1 MIQGQFNC
9 IITCKT
15 TAEASKI
22 ESMLNK
28 EGIDTWVLNYKG
40 SDYVYT
46 IYNLNNC
53 KYEQVR
59 NFLILASK

>member
-15 TAEASKI
+15 AAEAFRV
-22 ESMLNK
+22 EGLLNEK
-28 EGIDTWVLNYKG
+28 GIDTWVLNYKG

-46 IYNLNNC
+46 VYDLNNRE
-53 KYEQVR
+53 YESVR
-59 NFLILASK
+59 NFLILVSK